1 MNKKLALCAV
11 LLAATTSIAHLPQT
25 HAASAPGMVQFVINK
40 TTYTNH
46 TGQHTLSAAPFEQQG
61 NTMVPLRAVAD
72 SLGASIKWDEA
83 TQSATLSG
91 QSFGKIRLI
100 VNSSIAFNAK
110 GEKIKLPATVKVVRG
125 TLFVPVRSVS
135 ELMGAQV
142 NWTAST
148 RTITI
153 TSDRNTIQIGYN
165 FNKSEEGWKA
175 GFADLPV
182 DYNPDIYE
190 LGYGREILPV
200 GKDNKTNYGL
210 KLKGHNRSDDL
221 FMFLSRKVDGFVPN
235 TIYQVKMSFAMY
247 TKEKEGSLGI
257 GGSPASAVIVKAGIL
272 NKEPVPIVVSDGGS
286 RYYRMNIDKGNQSAG
301 GSDVKKLG
309 NIAKPDS
316 SQDGYQR
323 VNMEYNAKVKANAK
337 GELFLLIGVDSGFEG
352 LTTLYFDD
360 VNVTA
365 KRQ

>member
-1 MNKKLALCAV
+1 M
-11 LLAATTSIAHLPQT
+11 
-25 HAASAPGMVQFVINK
+25 
-40 TTYTNH
+40 
-46 TGQHTLSAAPFEQQG
+46 
-61 NTMVPLRAVAD
+61 
-72 SLGASIKWDEA
+72 DEA

-190 LGYGREILPV
+190 LGYAGRSCLSA
-200 GKDNKTNYGL
+200 KTT
-210 KLKGHNRSDDL
+210 R
-221 FMFLSRKVDGFVPN
+221 
-235 TIYQVKMSFAMY
+235 
-247 TKEKEGSLGI
+247 
-257 GGSPASAVIVKAGIL
+257 
-272 NKEPVPIVVSDGGS
+272 PI
-286 RYYRMNIDKGNQSAG
+286 MA
-301 GSDVKKLG
+301 
-309 NIAKPDS
+309 
-316 SQDGYQR
+316 
-323 VNMEYNAKVKANAK
+323 
-337 GELFLLIGVDSGFEG
+337 
-352 LTTLYFDD
+352 
-360 VNVTA
+360 
-365 KRQ
+365 